1 VTAAPDPTPT
11 DETEGDD
18 RAVGRG
24 FLRSLAVFAMFAI
37 ILGAFFYFRPRPAP
51 TPGSSAPVAPPAQSP
66 AAAVGPLP
74 GVSFR
79 DIAAE
84 AGVDFTHESGARG
97 GKLLPECLGG
107 GVAIVD
113 LDRDGALDLVF
124 TQGQPLE
131 PAAGD
136 PAAGRGGVRIYRN
149 ATAFGGPIK
158 FERVAVG
165 EALLSD
171 VYAMGLAAGDIDGDG
186 SPDLLVTCVGQDALF
201 LNRTPA
207 HGAITL
213 ERAPL
218 PTENEWG
225 TSAGFL
231 DVDTDGDL
239 DAVIANYVEWNPEI
253 DRSVNYT
260 LDGIG
265 RAYGPPTGFEGTML
279 TLLLNDGKGAFRD
292 ATAAS
297 GIAVKNPVTGGPYAK
312 ALGLAFVDAD
322 RDGRTD
328 ILVANDKTPK
338 FLLTNQGVTDG
349 MPRFR
354 DIAVDSG
361 FAYDRD
367 GNATGAMGIDI
378 AWPRNSTRLA
388 IAVGNFAN
396 EPSSLYFS
404 MPPRDESRA
413 PSYADEAL
421 GQGFGAPTRALLTFG
436 LVFGDFDLDGDED
449 IVQANGHLEPDIARV
464 QPSQTYA
471 QRGQFF
477 VNRGGDATPLFVE
490 AVRGSCGDLEKPS
503 VGRALAMGDLD
514 NDGDDDLVLVDLA
527 GKARVLVNE
536 QRTGNNWIAIG
547 LLDPASFGAEIT
559 VAAEIDGKPVV
570 QRRVLSPTRSYLSQ
584 TEPAARFGLGNAKGT
599 VRVNINFPD
608 GTRQTELLE
617 AGQRH
622 RIRKIGTPPPANPAG

>member
-1 VTAAPDPTPT
+1 MTAAPDPTPT

-171 VYAMGLAAGDIDGDG
+171 VYAMGLAAGDVDGDG

-265 RAYGPPTGFEGTML
+265 RAYGPPTGFEEFGL
-279 TLLLNDGKGAFRD
+279 AGAVGEVDVDPHR
-292 ATAAS
+292 
-297 GIAVKNPVTGGPYAK
+297 
-312 ALGLAFVDAD
+312 ALGVAEAEACGRLGLREVAARRGKHATLHDGLAVDLGCDRDFGAERGGVEEAD
-322 RDGRTD
+322 RDPVVSGALLVDEHARLAGEVDQHEVVIAVVVEVAHRERSADRRLLEVAARTAHGLD
-328 ILVANDKTPK
+328 EERRRVAAAVHEELPALRVGLARLHARDVGLEVAVRLHDVLVAVEVEVAEHEAEGEERARRCAEA
-338 FLLTNQGVTDG
+338 LSERLVGVRG
-349 MPRFR
+349 RPALVARWHGEVER
-354 DIAVDSG
+354 
-361 FAYDRD
+361 
-367 GNATGAMGIDI
+367 
-378 AWPRNSTRLA
+378 TRLVREVA
-388 IAVGNFAN
+388 DGDREARAVAR
-396 EPSSLYFS
+396 
-404 MPPRDESRA
+404 PRDVDPHRASR
-413 PSYADEAL
+413 
-421 GQGFGAPTRALLTFG
+421 
-436 LVFGDFDLDGDED
+436 V
-449 IVQANGHLEPDIARV
+449 
-464 QPSQTYA
+464 
-471 QRGQFF
+471 
-477 VNRGGDATPLFVE
+477 
-490 AVRGSCGDLEKPS
+490 AVA
-503 VGRALAMGDLD
+503 V
-514 NDGDDDLVLVDLA
+514 V
-527 GKARVLVNE
+527 GKA
-536 QRTGNNWIAIG
+536 
-547 LLDPASFGAEIT
+547 
-559 VAAEIDGKPVV
+559 
-570 QRRVLSPTRSYLSQ
+570 
-584 TEPAARFGLGNAKGT
+584 
-599 VRVNINFPD
+599 
-608 GTRQTELLE
+608 
-617 AGQRH
+617 
-622 RIRKIGTPPPANPAG
+622 

>member
-1 VTAAPDPTPT
+1 VTNAPDPTPT
-11 DETEGDD
+11 QDGEGDD
-18 RAVGRG
+18 LAVGRG
-24 FLRSLAVFAMFAI
+24 FMRSLAIFATVAI

-51 TPGSSAPVAPPAQSP
+51 NPGSADPVAPPAQSP
-66 AAAVGPLP
+66 AAAVGPMQ
-74 GVSFR
+74 GVPFR
-79 DIAAE
+79 DVASE
-84 AGVDFTHESGARG
+84 AGVDFIQESGARG

-107 GVAIVD
+107 GIAIVD

-136 PAAGRGGVRIYRN
+136 PAAGKGGIRIYRN
-149 ATAFGGPIK
+149 TTSPGGPLA
-158 FERVAVG
+158 FERVAG
-165 EALLSD
+165 DAALLSD
-171 VYAMGLAAGDIDGDG
+171 VYAMGLAAGDVDGDG
-186 SPDLLVTCVGQDALF
+186 APDLLVSCVGQDALF
-201 LNRTPA
+201 LNRTA
-207 HGAITL
+207 ATGAIAL

-218 PTENEWG
+218 PEETEWG

-231 DVDTDGDL
+231 DVDADGDL
-239 DAVIANYVEWNPEI
+239 DAVIANYVEWNPAI

-279 TLLLNDGKGAFRD
+279 TLLVNDGAGGFRD
-292 ATAAS
+292 VTAAS
-297 GIAVKNPVTGGPYAK
+297 GVAVKNPVTGGPYAK

-338 FLLTNQGVTDG
+338 FLLRNEGAAPDG
-349 MPRFR
+349 SPRFR

-367 GNATGAMGIDI
+367 GNSTGAMGIDVS
-378 AWPRNSTRLA
+378 WPRNDERLA
-388 IAVGNFAN
+388 VAIGNFAN
-396 EPSSLYFS
+396 EPSSLYFAG
-404 MPPRDESRA
+404 PPRGETA
-413 PSYADEAL
+413 TPAFADEAL

-464 QPSQTYA
+464 QPSQTYS

-490 AVRGSCGDLEKPS
+490 AARGSCGDLEVPS

-527 GKARVLVNE
+527 GRARVLVNE
-536 QRTGNNWIAIG
+536 QRTGNSWIAIG
-547 LLDPASFGAEIT
+547 LLDPASFGTEVTVTAEIN
-559 VAAEIDGKPVV
+559 GKPVV

-584 TEPAARFGLGNAKGT
+584 NEPVARFGLGDAIEAARVAVRLPNGAVREWKG
-599 VRVNINFPD
+599 
-608 GTRQTELLE
+608 LA

-622 RIRKIGTPPPANPAG
+622 ALRVTE